1 MKKRV
6 IIMLIIILA
15 ILLALGGR
23 GIYQRIQVSFDED
36 GKSVSIIGGADGP
49 TSIFI
54 AGKIGEGE
62 DGMTE
67 YTSIDM
73 ETAKGIFETEGDY
86 MILDVRRAD
95 EFADGHIPGAINVAN
110 EDIHEIEPSELP
122 DKNQTI
128 YVYCRSG
135 NRSKQ
140 AASKLAAMGYTNIIE
155 FGGIMDWTGEIER

>member
-6 IIMLIIILA
+6 IILIIILV
-15 ILLALGGR
+15 ILLVLFGR
-23 GIYQRIQVSFDED
+23 WIYQRIQVSYDED
-36 GKSVSIIGGADGP
+36 GKSVSMIGGADGP